1 MRGGGVKPHLHES
14 FQRHPF
20 VVVIDLPAPGAH
32 AHELF
37 QIVDAFQNPAR
48 RGAHQEPD
56 GEHQEDFQRGPSVNK
71 SEGMAGEDQG
81 RQLEQLI
88 QIADRHDGQK
98 TEVLIQHDSRQLR
111 ILFHRSKDDS
121 RMVICAQKF
130 THSNRIYY
138 PQITALNTPAIR
150 MPKTRRRRFFYAGQ
164 AHERDK
170 SMIKNCQ

>member
-20 VVVIDLPAPGAH
+20 VVVINLPAPGAN

-37 QIVDAFQNPAR
+37 QIIDAFQNPAR

-71 SEGMAGEDQG
+71 REGMAGEDQG

-121 RMVICAQKF
+121 RMVICARKF

-138 PQITALNTPAIR
+138 PKMTALNTPAIR
-150 MPKTRRRRFFYAGQ
+150 IPFL
-164 AHERDK
+164 
-170 SMIKNCQ
+170 IKIPQEKIF